1 MSYNQEEK
9 RDRKN
14 LLWTA
19 LAILT
24 LLNVVTLY
32 FFFRERQENSGKES
46 VIVTK
51 TQEVLNAQR
60 KLDSIAVQMDAK
72 ILQIQQLG
80 GRVDS
85 LVALKEALEND
96 KAALANN
103 ISGFS
108 TKKYE
113 DKIRLY
119 ERMLNEK
126 DEDINKLKKEL
137 GTVTAQNQELN
148 EQVSGL
154 QSHNT
159 ALIDSVDNYST
170 LNRELSKIVTIASAL
185 KADKIETNA
194 VSDKGKERDGGKY
207 KARRIDR
214 LKVSFHL
221 VENSV
226 AQQDNK
232 EIFLRV
238 LDPDGAVLS
247 DMATGSGSFRYNNRE
262 TIYSSKQLISFN
274 NTNQE
279 VVIYY
284 GRGGIPLKSGKHIV
298 ELYCEGFK
306 IGVGDF
312 LVK

>member
-14 LLWTA
+14 LLWAA
-19 LAILT
+19 LAVLT

-32 FFFRERQENSGKES
+32 FFFRERQENSGKDA
-46 VIVTK
+46 VIVSK
-51 TQEVLNAQR
+51 TQEVLFAQK
-60 KLDSIAVQMDAK
+60 KLDSISVQLDAK

-85 LVALKEALEND
+85 LVMLKERLEKD

-113 DKIRLY
+113 EKIRSY
-119 ERMLNEK
+119 ERLLVQK
-126 DEDINKLKKEL
+126 DGEIARLREEL
-137 GTVTAQNQELN
+137 GVVTAQNQELN
-148 EQVSGL
+148 DQVSGL

-159 ALIDSVDNYST
+159 ALSDSVVTFST
-170 LNRELSKIVTIASAL
+170 RNRELSEKVTLASAL
-185 KADKIETNA
+185 KAEKIEVIA
-194 VSDKGKERDGGKY
+194 VSEKGKERDGGKY
-207 KARRIDR
+207 RARRIDR
-214 LKVSFHL
+214 LKVTFNL
-221 VENSV
+221 AENAI
-226 AQQDNK
+226 AQQDEK
-232 EIFLRV
+232 EIYLRV

-247 DMATGSGSFRYNNRE
+247 DMATGSGSFRFNGRE
-262 TIYSSKQLISFN
+262 TIYSSKQAIVF
-274 NTNQE
+274 TNSRQQ

-284 GRGGIPLKSGKHIV
+284 GKGGLPLKSGKYTA

-306 IGVGDF
+306 IGQGGFTVR
-312 LVK
+312 